1 MQDNKDKISEKNI
14 DNISKHIADTKIK
27 NKIKKID
34 KIKRGLIIK
43 KYRKDFFYIIV
54 GCFIMAMGTSL
65 FLLPNQLSS
74 GGFAGI
80 STIIYYLF
88 KLPLG
93 ITMFFLNIPLL
104 ILAFFK
110 ISKELFFKSIIGTLL
125 LTVFIDLLDTFQA
138 FTNDK
143 LLACIYGGILN
154 GIGTALVL
162 RATASTGGTDLLTYV
177 IRKYKPHFQ
186 TATLI
191 VVVDTIIVLLNVV
204 FFKRI
209 EVGLY
214 SAIAIYLMGKMIDIV
229 FEGVNFTKMMFIISK
244 EYKEIAT
251 RVGKELDRGSTAI
264 YAKGMYTREKR
275 MMLLCVGT
283 RTEIAKI
290 KMLAIEIDPKA
301 FIITANARETWGKG
315 FKRVK

>member
-1 MQDNKDKISEKNI
+1 MENKQN
-14 DNISKHIADTKIK
+14 TKQ
-27 NKIKKID
+27 ID
-34 KIKRGLIIK
+34 KIKRKLIIK
-43 KYRKDFFYIIV
+43 KYSIDFLYIIV
-54 GCFIMAMGTSL
+54 GCFIMAVGTSM

-80 STIIYYLF
+80 STILYYLF
-88 KLPLG
+88 KFPLG

-104 ILAFFK
+104 IWAFFK
-110 ISKELFFKSIIGTLL
+110 ISKELFFKSIIGTIILAI
-125 LTVFIDLLDTFQA
+125 FIDLLDTFKA
-138 FTNDK
+138 FTEDR

-162 RATASTGGTDLLTYV
+162 KATASTGGTDLLTYIV
-177 IRKYKPHFQ
+177 RKYKPHFQ

-191 VVVDTIIVLLNVV
+191 VVVDTIIVLLNVL
-204 FFKRI
+204 FFNKV

-214 SAIAIYLMGKMIDIV
+214 STIAIYLMGKMIDIV

-244 EYKEIAT
+244 NYKEIAT
-251 RVGKELDRGSTAI
+251 KVGEELSRGSTAI
-264 YAKGMYTREKR
+264 YAKGMYTKEKR

-283 RTEIAKI
+283 RAEIAKI
-290 KMLAIEIDPKA
+290 KMITIEIDPRA

-315 FKRVK
+315 FKRIK